1 MNTVQKKESG
11 CARGV
16 TRGHPRNGLACQR
29 CHRFG
34 TYAPTTR
41 VCDRCLGTLPLV
53 FVVRVRVAAELI
65 RGDR

>member
-1 MNTVQKKESG
+1 MNTVQKKAAR
-11 CARGV
+11 CTRGV

-41 VCDRCLGTLPLV
+41 VCDGCLGTLPLL
-53 FVVRVRVAAELI
+53 FVERVRATAELI